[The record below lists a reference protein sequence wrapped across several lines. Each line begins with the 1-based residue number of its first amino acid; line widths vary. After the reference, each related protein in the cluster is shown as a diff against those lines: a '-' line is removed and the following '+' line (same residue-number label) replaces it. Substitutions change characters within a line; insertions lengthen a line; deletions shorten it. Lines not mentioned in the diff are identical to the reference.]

1 MFKKILFFSLILI
14 GLIGVIYPSK
24 EENSKLFNYCHALE
38 KLLLSNSLNKRE
50 IFNSN
55 VKKISKDI
63 AKLGVNKTNGA
74 LINKIIIEYKN
85 SKNSYI
91 VSFVPNKIY
100 CLTGYWIE
108 KVNPGIFESI
118 IYERSKKKINELNN
132 LKVEVDGML
141 DKINQEYRKIE
152 KDLKSFF

>member
-1 MFKKILFFSLILI
+1 M
-14 GLIGVIYPSK
+14 
-24 EENSKLFNYCHALE
+24 
-38 KLLLSNSLNKRE
+38 
-50 IFNSN
+50 
-55 VKKISKDI
+55 
-63 AKLGVNKTNGA
+63 
-74 LINKIIIEYKN
+74 INKIIIEYKN

-152 KDLKSFF
+152 KDLKSFFSFRFLLFYKSKFSFIFKDDLI